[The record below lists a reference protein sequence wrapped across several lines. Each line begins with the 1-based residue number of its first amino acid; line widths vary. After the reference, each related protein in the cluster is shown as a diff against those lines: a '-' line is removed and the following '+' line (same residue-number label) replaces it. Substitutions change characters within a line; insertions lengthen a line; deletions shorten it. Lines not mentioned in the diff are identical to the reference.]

1 MLRSNK
7 IRISNTPNVLNAAT
21 AEQAMTLML
30 AAARNTVVGVELS
43 MGSNMP
49 ELDINFHGRQF
60 SNSTVGIVG
69 MGRIGFAIAKRAKAF
84 DCEILYHNRSER
96 DDATQIGAKYFKN
109 LNQMLPFCDFV
120 CVVVALT
127 PQTRH
132 MFKLEQFKA
141 MKNTAIFCNVSRG
154 DTVDQVRLIR
164 IT

>member
-1 MLRSNK
+1 MLRSNN

-30 AAARNTVVGVELS
+30 AAARNTVIGVKLS
-43 MGSNMP
+43 MGDAMP

-69 MGRIGFAIAKRAKAF
+69 MGRIGYAIAKRAKAF
-84 DCEILYHNRSER
+84 DCDILYHNRTER
-96 DDATQIGAKYFKN
+96 PDAADIGAKYFKE
-109 LNQMLPFCDFV
+109 LNEMLPLCDFV

-132 MFKLEQFKA
+132 LFK
-141 MKNTAIFCNVSRG
+141 VSYF
-154 DTVDQVRLIR
+154 R
-164 IT
+164 I